1 MAPLG
6 LWLLPLAV
14 TWPASQSAHSLTA
27 GEAPP
32 LLPLLQLFAR
42 ALADAPCEASRY
54 GSSAVI
60 YPFTETDDDV
70 ESVAAG
76 VAQAKRD
83 LPEATVL
90 VTDVDNSGLGVPIG
104 RSSGAS
110 RLLDILERINVR
122 GVKRLPFR
130 KQRSVNMLNEADNVV
145 RSCLAANVSALL
157 LVAPPFHLPRAL
169 LTTLSALKRLRVVP
183 SAPRL
188 HVYSVAGGRSG
199 GGWWGEAAAHSQG
212 AVGGTRTELVSGE
225 LDRIV
230 SYAAKGDLISP
241 TEALQLLDERDREV
255 NETAVAASMAAKSQ
269 SLRQQGCTIVYG
281 CIEGICD

>member
-145 RSCLAANVSALL
+145 RRLHARIPRTHAARTLFASCAPSTSCPAAALRRMCRRSSSSRPPSTCHARCSPRSARSSDCASCPRRHACTCTPSRAA
-157 LVAPPFHLPRAL
+157 APEGVGGVRRRRTRRA
-169 LTTLSALKRLRVVP
+169 P
-183 SAPRL
+183 SA
-188 HVYSVAGGRSG
+188 
-199 GGWWGEAAAHSQG
+199 
-212 AVGGTRTELVSGE
+212 
-225 LDRIV
+225 
-230 SYAAKGDLISP
+230 
-241 TEALQLLDERDREV
+241 ERGLSSCR
-255 NETAVAASMAAKSQ
+255 AS
-269 SLRQQGCTIVYG
+269 
-281 CIEGICD
+281 